1 MPAPTLDFADIQGLI
16 VRPYAMGFFRLLLLR
31 WMDAKSGRALLG
43 RLAPEIT
50 SAQPWT
56 TKPAFCVNVGLS
68 FAGLA
73 ALGMAK
79 RSLSSFPDAFRAGV
93 TGRADRIG
101 DTGANAPEHWEPGL
115 NDQDTHA
122 LVIVFAQDPATRDAQ
137 SARLTALLAPAG
149 GGVSVVSAQNG
160 DASAD
165 HREHFGY
172 RDGFSQPVIA
182 GGGLEGQPEGGGDAP
197 IAPGEFLLGLPDE
210 LGVVPGSQ
218 PVPASLAKNG
228 SFVALR
234 KLHEDVAGFRHYLA
248 DNAARLTDGDP
259 ELLAA
264 KMMGR
269 WRSGAPLALA
279 PTADD
284 PALAGDRAKNNA
296 FNYKND
302 PRGFA
307 CPFGAHVRR
316 VNPRD
321 EAAHP
326 ARRHRLM
333 RRGLPYGPPL
343 LPPNTL
349 VNDGV
354 DRGVLLLMIC
364 ADIERQ
370 FEFIQQVWINQGIF
384 VGLGRERDP
393 IAGSHD
399 DTLGMTINRF
409 PIARHAPALPR
420 FVTTR
425 GAGYFFL
432 PGLSALR
439 LLASGRRATGRST
452 PAAA

>member
-1 MPAPTLDFADIQGLI
+1 MLDLADVQGLI
-16 VRPYAMGFFRLLLLR
+16 VRPYAMGFFRLLLVR
-31 WMDAKSGRALLG
+31 WATAKQGRALIG

-50 SAQPWT
+50 SAQPWKD
-56 TKPAFCVNVGLS
+56 KPAFCVNAGLS
-68 FAGLA
+68 FTGLA
-73 ALGMAK
+73 ALGLAK
-79 RSLSSFPDAFRAGV
+79 RSLASFPDAFRAGV
-93 TGRADRIG
+93 AARATTLG
-101 DTGANAPEHWEPGL
+101 DDDASAPQNWETGL
-115 NDQDTHA
+115 NDQETHA

-137 SARLTALLAPAG
+137 SARLFALLAPAESG
-149 GGVSVVSAQNG
+149 ITLVAAQNG
-160 DASAD
+160 DAAPD

-172 RDGFSQPVIA
+172 RDGFSQPVLA
-182 GGGLEGQPEGGGDAP
+182 GGGLEGRPEGGLDAP
-197 IAPGEFLLGLPDE
+197 LAPGEFLLGQPDE
-210 LGVVPGSQ
+210 LGIVPGSQ
-218 PVPASLAKNG
+218 PVPARLARNG

-234 KLHEDVAGFRHYLA
+234 KLHQDTAGFRRYLSV
-248 DNAARLTDGDP
+248 NAAALTGGDA

-269 WRSGAPLALA
+269 WRSGTPLALA

-284 PALAGDRAKNNA
+284 LVLADDAARSNA
-296 FNYKND
+296 FDYKAD
-302 PRGFA
+302 PKGFA
-307 CPFGAHVRR
+307 CPFSAHVRR

-343 LPPNTL
+343 PPGAL
-349 VNDGV
+349 DDDGA

-364 ADIERQ
+364 ADLERQ

-399 DTLGMTINRF
+399 NTLGMTINRF
-409 PIARHAPALPR
+409 PIARRAPALPR

-432 PGLSALR
+432 PGLTALR
-439 LLASGRRATGRST
+439 LLASGRATERTQS
-452 PAAA
+452 A